1 MHVMTE
7 TRAVASLPS
16 LDIEI
21 RHRSAPEEGA
31 EYLAITLRGTPNL
44 DLAAGLLDPFRLFAA
59 AASFNPWLAWLQ
71 VADPFQLWR
80 PLLKATDRRE

>member
-1 MHVMTE
+1 MTE
-7 TRAVASLPS
+7 TRAVAHLPS

-44 DLAAGLLDPFRLFAA
+44 DDAASLLDPFRFLAVA
-59 AASFNPWLAWLQ
+59 SSFNPWLLWMQ
-71 VADPFQLWR
+71 VADPFRLWR
-80 PLLKATDRRE
+80 PLLEARDQSS

>member
-1 MHVMTE
+1 MTE

-59 AASFNPWLAWLQ
+59 AASLNPWRLWLQ
-71 VADPFQLWR
+71 AADPFGVWR
-80 PLLKATDRRE
+80 PLLEATDRRA

>member
-1 MHVMTE
+1 MTE
-7 TRAVASLPS
+7 TRALASLPN

-44 DLAAGLLDPFRLFAA
+44 EVAAGLLDPFRILAA
-59 AASFNPWLAWLQ
+59 AVSVNPWLLWMQA
-71 VADPFQLWR
+71 ADPFRLWR
-80 PLLKATDRRE
+80 PLLGAAGRRP

>member
-1 MHVMTE
+1 MTE

-44 DLAAGLLDPFRLFAA
+44 DLAAGLLDPFRLLAA
-59 AASFNPWLAWLQ
+59 AASVNPWLLWMQA
-71 VADPFQLWR
+71 ADPFRLWR
-80 PLLKATDRRE
+80 PLLEAASRRP